1 MSTDASPV
9 GLRERK
15 KQRARE
21 TISDIATSLFI
32 ERGFERVTLAEIAA
46 AADVSV
52 GTIVNYFGTKE
63 DLFFDRAD
71 EVLTIVRAAIS
82 DRPAGTT
89 ATAAVQRLM
98 REQVAPIAGFA
109 WKLLDD
115 PQLYARFRAFRRTEI
130 GSPALRA
137 RRLVL
142 REEWVAPLATTLREE
157 LELGEH
163 DQRADAMA
171 SMLLA
176 AMATRDR
183 VLAERVVTG
192 ASPRTLKREV
202 QGVVDEA
209 FGRVARAFDDIDRP
223 SAKTRGPDRS
233 GPLDQAKSE

>member
-1 MSTDASPV
+1 VSTDDPQT

-15 KQRARE
+15 KQRTRE
-21 TISDIATSLFI
+21 SISDIATALFI
-32 ERGFERVTLAEIAA
+32 ERGFENVTLAEIAV

-71 EVLTIVRAAIS
+71 EVLAILRAAIAE
-82 DRPAGTT
+82 RPQGTT
-89 ATAAVQRLM
+89 ATAAVHRLL
-98 REQVAPIAGFA
+98 REQVAPIADFA

-115 PQLYARFRAFRRTEI
+115 PELYARFRAFRRTEHA
-130 GSPALRA
+130 SPALRA

-142 REEWVAPLATTLREE
+142 LEEWVAPLAVTLAEE
-157 LELGEH
+157 LGLGAG

-183 VLAERVVTG
+183 ALSEALLTG

-223 SAKTRGPDRS
+223 A
-233 GPLDQAKSE
+233 

>member
-1 MSTDASPV
+1 MSADDPRI

-21 TISDIATSLFI
+21 AISDTATALFV
-32 ERGFERVTLAEIAA
+32 ERGFESVTLAEIAA
-46 AADVSV
+46 AAEVSV

-71 EVLTIVRAAIS
+71 EVLTLLRSAIS
-82 DRPAGTT
+82 ERPAGTT
-89 ATAAVQRLM
+89 ATAAVQRLK

-115 PQLYARFRAFRRTEI
+115 PELYARFRAFRRTEI
-130 GSPALRA
+130 SSPALRA

-142 REEWVAPLATTLREE
+142 MEEWVAPLAETLRDE
-157 LELGEH
+157 LDLRAT

-176 AMATRDR
+176 AMAARDR
-183 VLAERVVTG
+183 VLSEAVRSG
-192 ASPRTLKREV
+192 ASPRTLRREV

-223 SAKTRGPDRS
+223 A
-233 GPLDQAKSE
+233 